1 MTMATESERI
11 ARIEGAYEHLAT
23 KADVEAVKTAV
34 HDVRAEVQTVKTDL
48 QTVNTEVQAVKT
60 DLQTVKTELQTDIQT
75 FKSDLR
81 GEMQSPQVRT
91 ADGYTVRQIR
101 IARRDSWNQ
110 ERPIQWMKWALG
122 IVVLGVLLP
131 FLQSLL
137 ERLP

>member
-23 KADVEAVKTAV
+23 KADVETVKTAV
-34 HDVRAEVQTVKTDL
+34 HEVRAEVQTVKT
-48 QTVNTEVQAVKT
+48 
-60 DLQTVKTELQTDIQT
+60 ELQTEIQT

-81 GEMQSPQVRT
+81 GEMQTLKSELQTDIHSVRSEMR
-91 ADGYTVRQIR
+91 GE
-101 IARRDSWNQ
+101 IAGIKNDLR
-110 ERPIQWMKWALG
+110 WMKWALG

>member
-23 KADVEAVKTAV
+23 KADVETVKTAV
-34 HDVRAEVQTVKTDL
+34 HEVRAE
-48 QTVNTEVQAVKT
+48 
-60 DLQTVKTELQTDIQT
+60 LQTVKTELQTEIQT

-81 GEMQSPQVRT
+81 GEMQTLKSELQTDIHSVRSEMR
-91 ADGYTVRQIR
+91 GE
-101 IARRDSWNQ
+101 IAGIKNDLR
-110 ERPIQWMKWALG
+110 WMKWALG
-122 IVVLGVLLP
+122 IVVFGVLLP

>member
-23 KADVEAVKTAV
+23 KADVESIKTEV
-34 HDVRAEVQTVKTDL
+34 HDVKAEVQTVKS
-48 QTVNTEVQAVKT
+48 
-60 DLQTVKTELQTDIQT
+60 ELQGEIQSVRSEMHGELAGI
-75 FKSDLR
+75 KNDLR
-81 GEMQSPQVRT
+81 
-91 ADGYTVRQIR
+91 
-101 IARRDSWNQ
+101 
-110 ERPIQWMKWALG
+110 WMKWALG